1 MKGKYDHDHM
11 MTQLASAL
19 QQELEKHFNHAKV
32 IDDKYDDKY
41 NYKYDDDHDDHDDH
55 DHDHDNHDN
64 FDNDHKEE
72 DVIDDNDDAK
82 VEPWR

>member
-32 IDDKYDDKY
+32 IDDKYDD
-41 NYKYDDDHDDHDDH
+41 NDDDDDDHHHHHDS
-55 DHDHDNHDN
+55 HDN

-72 DVIDDNDDAK
+72 DVIEDNDDAK
-82 VEPWR
+82 VELWR